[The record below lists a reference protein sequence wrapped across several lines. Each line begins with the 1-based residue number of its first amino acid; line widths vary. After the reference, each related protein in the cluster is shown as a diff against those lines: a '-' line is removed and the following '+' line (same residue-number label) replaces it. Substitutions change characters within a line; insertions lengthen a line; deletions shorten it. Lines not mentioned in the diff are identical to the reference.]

1 MNENLLAKEFEIKFN
16 KKGMLRKEYICEKF
30 GWKHVHLTVNGHCLV
45 RVKYTD
51 LEVFE
56 ETAKRHFFSIIK
68 RL

>member
-1 MNENLLAKEFEIKFN
+1 MQNKEI
-16 KKGMLRKEYICEKF
+16 ICEKF

-45 RVKYTD
+45 RVKSTD

-56 ETAKRHFFSIIK
+56 ETANRHFISIIK